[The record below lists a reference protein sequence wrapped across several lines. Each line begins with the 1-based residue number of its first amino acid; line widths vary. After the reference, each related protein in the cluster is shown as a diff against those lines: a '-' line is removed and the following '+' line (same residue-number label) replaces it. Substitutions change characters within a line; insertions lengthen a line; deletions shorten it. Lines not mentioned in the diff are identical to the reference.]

1 MNSLSLFKRK
11 IIYKIKKKIEIDQDV
26 TDDLSLDNLFYKYE
40 SDKANIFRIRNDKG
54 HGFSKFYTNYL
65 HNLRNKKLNI
75 LEIGSYAGSSAAA
88 FSKYLPNSKVFC
100 FDINISNFKYFS
112 KNIEVFGVDINNIN
126 KVKKILQKIFLK
138 NNFENFDLIIDDGSH
153 KLSDILLGLNFF
165 FKYLKN
171 DGIFV
176 IEDYMHPNYYETNRD
191 IDHIFIDE
199 LLQNLREK
207 KTFSSSKISFH
218 DQKYLIEKIKE
229 INTFKGNLRDS
240 DICFIKKS

>member
-1 MNSLSLFKRK
+1 MNFLSLFKRK

-165 FKYLKN
+165 F
-171 DGIFV
+171 
-176 IEDYMHPNYYETNRD
+176 
-191 IDHIFIDE
+191 
-199 LLQNLREK
+199 
-207 KTFSSSKISFH
+207 
-218 DQKYLIEKIKE
+218 
-229 INTFKGNLRDS
+229 
-240 DICFIKKS
+240 

>member
-1 MNSLSLFKRK
+1 MNFLSLFKRK

-65 HNLRNKKLNI
+65 HNLRNNKLNI

-191 IDHIFIDE
+191 IDHILIDE